1 MGFMDWLR
9 RVSDEGKEPEE
20 PTKKPSWDSFKPK
33 PMPPTPPRASHPA
46 RMTARALAKQL
57 AAEYPNGVPVDVLV
71 DRSDAAGLDDQD
83 VDDALDRLA
92 EFAEV
97 KVKTINLQHLG
108 VLDLSGLDSTRTRIV
123 GTGYYLAWEE
133 RRKFGGLEYLL
144 MREPDNEH
152 DPKAVAVYGTRGRM
166 VGHLSAAKAASYSPL
181 LQQLRHDAYR
191 VAGVGAT
198 SASGVLWVDLPR
210 LPALRQF
217 LKDRG

>member
-1 MGFMDWLR
+1 M
-9 RVSDEGKEPEE
+9 
-20 PTKKPSWDSFKPK
+20 
-33 PMPPTPPRASHPA
+33 
-46 RMTARALAKQL
+46 
-57 AAEYPNGVPVDVLV
+57 PVDVLI

-97 KVKTINLQHLG
+97 KVKTINLKHLG

-123 GTGYYLAWEE
+123 GTGYCLAWEE
-133 RRKFGGLEYLL
+133 RQMFGGLEYLL
-144 MREPDNEH
+144 IREPDNEH
-152 DPKAVAVYGTRGRM
+152 DPKAVAVYGEQGRM
-166 VGHLSAAKAASYSPL
+166 VGHLSAAKAASYSPIL
-181 LQQLRHDAYR
+181 EQLRHDAYR

-217 LKDRG
+217 VKDQS